1 MWGTPLGGPPRG
13 PWGPLRGTRV
23 SERSGKNCKKSQKL
37 YRNYT
42 CIKIP
47 HIMTLTSILSHLGY
61 WGGPWGGQNL
71 QGRVGGGF
79 SEARA
84 LVFFPNVLY
93 RSIKEV
99 LDGFLMIFLI
109 HSFIDTPYSQ
119 CLFYFLPQKKARL
132 SSLSQ

>member
-61 WGGPWGGQNL
+61 WGGPWGVKIFRG
-71 QGRVGGGF
+71 GWEVFFFGSETVG
-79 SEARA
+79 
-84 LVFFPNVLY
+84 FFPNVLY

-99 LDGFLMIFLI
+99 FDGFLMIFLI
-109 HSFIDTPYSQ
+109 HPFIDTP
-119 CLFYFLPQKKARL
+119 
-132 SSLSQ
+132 